1 MAVSKVFLTGR
12 WQYLAMINY
21 EIDPAI
27 LDPFIPRGTELD
39 SWSGKTFVS
48 VVGFLFQ
55 NTRLLGI
62 PIPFHRNF
70 EEVNLRFYVRRRSG
84 AEWRRGVTFIKEI
97 VPRSAIAA
105 VARYAY
111 NENYIALPM
120 RHRIDLE
127 SGKMKEGGLVEYR
140 WKHASLW
147 NHLRIKT
154 SGAPSALVPGSEEEF
169 ITEHYWGYAR
179 QRDGSSF
186 EYQVEHPPWRVWQV
200 SECSL
205 DCDVAALY
213 GSQFVKP
220 LSAPPSS
227 AFLAEGSAIRVS
239 RATKI

>member
-1 MAVSKVFLTGR
+1 V
-12 WQYLAMINY
+12 
-21 EIDPAI
+21 
-27 LDPFIPRGTELD
+27 LD

-48 VVGFLFQ
+48 VVGFLFR
-55 NTRLLGI
+55 NTRLLGL

-70 EEVNLRFYVRRRSG
+70 EEVNLRFYVRCKSG
-84 AEWRRGVTFIKEI
+84 EEWRRGVTFIKEI

-105 VARYAY
+105 VARYVY
-111 NENYIALPM
+111 NENYIALTM
-120 RHRIDLE
+120 RHRIDEE
-127 SGKMKEGGLVEYR
+127 SGKFKDGGIVEYM
-140 WKHASLW
+140 WKHSSLW
-147 NHLRIKT
+147 NHLRVKT

-179 QRDGSSF
+179 QRDGSSV

-200 SECSL
+200 GECSL
-205 DCDVAALY
+205 DCDVADLY

-227 AFLAEGSAIRVS
+227 AFLAEGSVIRVS